1 MRGSP
6 LENGAKMKSVR
17 IGIIGAMFAG
27 SFHMDVW
34 KTIPGAEVTAI
45 ADLSEEARLA
55 FQRKY
60 NIPKAYGDGTE
71 LVRDPD
77 IDVVDICL
85 PNFLHAQIAIA
96 AMREGKNVICEKPF
110 ATTMEDAHKVME
122 AQVKSGAR
130 FFYAEDW
137 IFIPALQ
144 RMEAIIKSGGIGEL
158 FFIKGKEVHNG
169 SHSPYAKKIAYCGGG
184 SLMHLGVHAVGY
196 FHRLLGMPSKVTG
209 FCSPGGGENFIHKD
223 FEGEDWG
230 MGVLHFPNGEKA
242 LVEGNYI
249 TSGVMEDVV
258 EVYGSEGRI
267 RADITFGSPLS
278 VFSKKG
284 IDYAVE
290 KAEFTHGWTHPA
302 IDENESLGYRN
313 ELSHFL
319 ECTRDNREQTRGT
332 DAQSGF
338 NTFRVIDAL
347 YRSHRAGKTVSLD

>member
-1 MRGSP
+1 
-6 LENGAKMKSVR
+6 MKNLK

-27 SFHMDVW
+27 RFHMDVW
-34 KTIPGAEVTAI
+34 KTIPGAELSAV
-45 ADLSEEARLA
+45 ADLSEEARTA
-55 FQRKY
+55 FQKEY
-60 NIPKAYGDGTE
+60 GIPKVYGDGIE
-71 LVRDPD
+71 LIKDKD
-77 IDVVDICL
+77 IDVVDICV
-85 PNFLHAQIAIA
+85 PNFLHASLAIA
-96 AMREGKNVICEKPF
+96 AMEGGKSVICEKPF
-110 ATTMEDAHKVME
+110 ATTMEDAHRLME
-122 AQVKSGAR
+122 AQIKTGMR

-144 RMEAIIKSGGIGEL
+144 RMEKILKDGGIGKPL
-158 FFIKGKEVHNG
+158 FLKGKEVHNG
-169 SHSPYAKKIAYCGGG
+169 SHSPYAKTIKFCGGG
-184 SLMHLGVHAVGY
+184 SLIHLGIHSIGY
-196 FHRLLGMPSKVTG
+196 FHHLLGMPSKVTG
-209 FCSPGGGENFIHKD
+209 FCSPGREGNFIHKE

-249 TSGVMEDVV
+249 TAGGMEDIV

-302 IDENESLGYRN
+302 IDENDSLGYHN
-313 ELSHFL
+313 ELEHFL
-319 ECTRDNREQTRGT
+319 ACLKDGTEQMHGT

-338 NTFRVIDAL
+338 NTFRIIDTL
-347 YRSHRAGKTVSLD
+347 YRSHREGKTISL